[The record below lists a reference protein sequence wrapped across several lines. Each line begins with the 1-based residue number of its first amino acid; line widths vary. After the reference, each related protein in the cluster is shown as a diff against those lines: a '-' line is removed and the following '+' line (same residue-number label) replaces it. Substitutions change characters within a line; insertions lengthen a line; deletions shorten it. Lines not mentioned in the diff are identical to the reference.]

1 MVNNRILLGSIAFG
15 VSFGI
20 SLIATRDL
28 GRASLTGITTLPAVY
43 IAAGVVNRRYHWQAE
58 NRIALLTSHIAA
70 LQQRRMETYQ
80 EFSELMAEKERVAT
94 MLNSM
99 QLQLRQMQLPGSPV
113 PYSQPAADL
122 QTTLSWDLSGAP
134 IGLPSEVP
142 PYAAPTEIQTP
153 AQPEMPLSQV
163 VSEAT
168 ATKRKIEA
176 SLRSLQTELT
186 HLKAQA
192 AEHRQ
197 TRDRL
202 LQEVTQ
208 LNEEKQQFGTNAK
221 ALKREVEDLNHC
233 RQELERFIEYAE
245 TKKQELDEG
254 RHPLQLALKQ
264 LQLEINQLHEELR
277 TLEAQ
282 VSDRRSQ
289 KAALDDQLA
298 VLQAQLP
305 FPTTSVKS
313 GVAKSGSVKPEPAP
327 PAAAQPES
335 ERSDSPKLDPAPAK
349 PNSKPDSKNTA
360 PRHTEPARKNATK
373 PASESGQHPL
383 QQLANTIAAVTLPNL
398 PKAAKPPQTDL
409 PQEWTDLL
417 LQLPEYEVRV
427 LKTIV
432 EQTNPAAAIKR
443 IAEENLTMPELLMDL
458 INERALDT
466 IGDLIIDSRAGMA
479 AAAIVPEHLKLVKKL
494 IKTYEEGQR

>member
-20 SLIATRDL
+20 SLIVTRDL

-43 IAAGVVNRRYHWQAE
+43 LAASVVNRRYHWQAE
-58 NRIALLTSHIAA
+58 NRVAILTSHIAA

-80 EFSELMAEKERVAT
+80 EFSELMAEKERVA
-94 MLNSM
+94 MALNSM
-99 QLQLRQMQLPGSPV
+99 QLQLRQLQLSGSPP
-113 PYSQPAADL
+113 PYSQPA
-122 QTTLSWDLSGAP
+122 LSWDLVGAP
-134 IGLPSEVP
+134 PAVLPPEVP

-153 AQPEMPLSQV
+153 AQPDVPLSQV

-186 HLKAQA
+186 NLKAQA

-202 LQEVTQ
+202 VQEITQLHEQKQQLGMDSAALKQEVQ
-208 LNEEKQQFGTNAK
+208 
-221 ALKREVEDLNHC
+221 DLNYC
-233 RQELERFIEYAE
+233 RQELERFIDYAE
-245 TKKQELDEG
+245 TKKQELDAG
-254 RHPLQLALKQ
+254 RHPLQLALRQ
-264 LQLEINQLHEELR
+264 LQAEINNLHEELR

-282 VSDRRSQ
+282 VSDRRTQ
-289 KAALDDQLA
+289 KAALDEQLV

-313 GVAKSGSVKPEPAP
+313 GAVKPVPAKPEPIPSEPAKSKPARADEP
-327 PAAAQPES
+327 PAKS
-335 ERSDSPKLDPAPAK
+335 EGKPDS
-349 PNSKPDSKNTA
+349 NSKP
-360 PRHTEPARKNATK
+360 ARSIN
-373 PASESGQHPL
+373 GPL
-383 QQLANTIAAVTLPNL
+383 QQDPPPQKDTAKPTRESGKHPLRQIANTIAAVTLPNL
-398 PKAAKPPQTDL
+398 PKAEKLPQSEL
-409 PQEWTDLL
+409 PQEWTELM
-417 LQLPEYEVRV
+417 LQLPAYEVQV

-432 EQTNPAAAIKR
+432 EQNNPAPAIKR
-443 IAEENLTMPELLMDL
+443 IAEENLTMPELLIDL

-466 IGDLIIDSRAGMA
+466 IGDLIIDSRAGIG
-479 AAAIVPEHLKLVKKL
+479 AAAIVPEHLKLVKQL
-494 IKTYEEGQR
+494 IKTYEDGNG